1 VCSGDPRRVSNNLQP
16 HLFRRHSR
24 PFHEAWTL
32 VESSADGYSRYS
44 RSDSVGPIPI
54 QATIH
59 AIEGC
64 SIPFLDE
71 DDPEAYQWYPTYD
84 DLGELLTNPNPSS
97 ILQSLVT
104 FLELLIAECSWQS
117 SRIHL
122 FGFAQGG
129 SVAIELALLWSRLK
143 GTNLGSAITVAGPLL
158 SYPTVSS
165 STTPVLVIH
174 RPGSNESVL
183 RPIDLSAIRKGFTGR
198 VIEEKFSSKK
208 EGMPAEKDEW
218 EPLMRFWSEVLSR
231 RAPEGTVEVSQ

>member
-1 VCSGDPRRVSNNLQP
+1 M
-16 HLFRRHSR
+16 
-24 PFHEAWTL
+24 
-32 VESSADGYSRYS
+32 
-44 RSDSVGPIPI
+44 

-59 AIEGC
+59 TIEGC

-104 FLELLIAECSWQS
+104 FLELLVAECSWQS

-143 GTNLGSAITVAGPLL
+143 GINLGSVITVTGPLL
-158 SYPTVSS
+158 SYPTISS
-165 STTPVLVIH
+165 CTTPVLVIH
-174 RPGSNESVL
+174 RPGSDRSALKPV
-183 RPIDLSAIRKGFTGR
+183 DLSAIRKGFTGR
-198 VIEEKFSSKK
+198 VIEEKFRSKR
-208 EGMPAEKDEW
+208 EGMPAEKGEW
-218 EPLMRFWSEVLSR
+218 EPLMRFWSEALSS
-231 RAPEGTVEVSQ
+231 RAPEGTVEVSR

>member
-1 VCSGDPRRVSNNLQP
+1 M
-16 HLFRRHSR
+16 
-24 PFHEAWTL
+24 
-32 VESSADGYSRYS
+32 
-44 RSDSVGPIPI
+44 

-59 AIEGC
+59 EIEAC
-64 SIPFLDE
+64 SIPFLEE

-97 ILQSLVT
+97 ILQSLVA

-143 GTNLGSAITVAGPLL
+143 GTDLGSVITVAGPLL
-158 SYPTVSS
+158 SYPTISS
-165 STTPVLVIH
+165 CTSPVLVIH
-174 RPGSNESVL
+174 RPGSSDSAL
-183 RPIDLSAIRKGFTGR
+183 RPADLSAIRKGFTGR

-208 EGMPAEKDEW
+208 EGMPAGKDEW
-218 EPLMRFWSEVLSR
+218 EPLMRFWSETLSR
-231 RAPEGTVEVSQ
+231 RAPEGTVEVSWWGPNADCDFAGSTNS